1 MAKDMAQSPLERN
14 NMTSLDQKLAMAK
27 HCSHGNV
34 CSHLL
39 SLLPIFI
46 IVSLWHHKSLL
57 FFVCPEGVVAGAK
70 AAAVATIATAI
81 PTVSHLLLTPSSSFQ
96 SKHYNFISIF
106 VMI

>member
-34 CSHLL
+34 AFAFLASFFLIDTCFS
-39 SLLPIFI
+39 S
-46 IVSLWHHKSLL
+46 WHYKSLL

-70 AAAVATIATAI
+70 AAVVAAIATAI
-81 PTVSHLLLTPSSSFQ
+81 PTVSHL
-96 SKHYNFISIF
+96 N
-106 VMI
+106 